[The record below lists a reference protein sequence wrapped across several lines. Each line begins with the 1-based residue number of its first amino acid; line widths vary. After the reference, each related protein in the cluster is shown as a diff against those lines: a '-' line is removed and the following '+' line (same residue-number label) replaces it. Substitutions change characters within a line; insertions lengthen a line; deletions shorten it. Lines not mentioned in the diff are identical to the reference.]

1 MRSRL
6 LTNPLNL
13 IGQRWLKFRVL
24 LRRALR
30 GDTSD
35 YTRGPVGRAVFLLAV
50 PMVLEMVMESV
61 FAITDIFF
69 VSRLGPGAVAAVG
82 LTEAAVTILYALAIG
97 LSMGATAMVSRRI
110 GEKKTDEA
118 ATVAAQALWLGL
130 AVSAIVATIGI
141 VWGAEILGL
150 MGASDEVVRQ
160 GSGYTQ
166 VLLGGSVTIMYLF
179 LINAIFRGAGDASIA
194 MRSLWLANGINIVLD
209 PILIFGLGPFPEM
222 GVTGAATATTIG
234 RGIGVA
240 YQLFYLFGPK
250 GRIQVLRRH
259 LAIVASV
266 MRRLMRVS
274 VGGVLQFLITTS
286 SWIVLVRIISTYGNE
301 AVAGYTIAIRVIIFT
316 ILPAWGLANAA
327 ATLVG
332 QNLGAERPNRAVRS
346 VWRAAQFNLIFLSL
360 VGIVFITLAEPI
372 LKLFTNDPAVIIYG
386 RQCLHWIS
394 YGYPAYGI
402 GMVVIQAING
412 AGDTGTPTR
421 INLVCYWLFQ
431 LPLAFWLANSKG
443 LGPTGAFI
451 AIFAAET
458 MMAALAVWAFRRGK
472 WKWKEL

>member
-6 LTNPLNL
+6 LRDPLTL
-13 IGQRWLKFRVL
+13 LGQRWLMFRVL
-24 LRRALR
+24 LRRAMR

-35 YTRGPVGRAVFLLAV
+35 YTRGPIGRAVFLLAV
-50 PMVLEMVMESV
+50 PMVLEMVMESI
-61 FAITDIFF
+61 FAVTDIFF

-110 GEKKTDEA
+110 GEKKIDAA

-130 AVSAIVATIGI
+130 AVSIIVAAIGI
-141 VWGAEILGL
+141 YWGADILAL
-150 MGASDEVVRQ
+150 MGASETVVRE
-160 GSGYTQ
+160 GSGYTR
-166 VLLGGSVTIMYLF
+166 VLLGGSITIMYLF

-194 MRSLWLANGINIVLD
+194 MRSLWIANGINIVLD

-234 RGIGVA
+234 RGIGVL
-240 YQLFYLFGPK
+240 YQLVHLFGTK
-250 GRIQVLRRH
+250 GRIQVLGRH
-259 LAIVASV
+259 LSIVVSV
-266 MRRLMRVS
+266 MRRLVRVS
-274 VGGVLQFLITTS
+274 VGGVMQFLITTS

-332 QNLGAERPNRAVRS
+332 QNLGARRPDRAVRS
-346 VWRAAQFNLIFLSL
+346 VWRAAQFNLLFLSV
-360 VGIVFITLAEPI
+360 VGIVFITTAEPI
-372 LKLFTNDPAVIIYG
+372 LRLFTHDPAVIGYG
-386 RQCLHWIS
+386 MQCLQWIS
-394 YGYPAYGI
+394 YGYPVYGI

-421 INLVCYWLFQ
+421 INLVCYWMFQ

-443 LGPTGAFI
+443 LGPTGAFM
-451 AIFAAET
+451 AIFMAEIA
-458 MMAALAVWAFRRGK
+458 MAALAVWTFRRGK
-472 WKWKEL
+472 WKWQKL